1 MLIDY
6 QKAQIS
12 QQDGKQVLAD
22 IDFHVDEGEFIY
34 IIGRVGSGKSTLLK
48 TIYMEL
54 DIEEA
59 EKANVLDTNIIG
71 LKRKYIPTLRRQMGI
86 IFQDFQ
92 LLSDRTVYKNLHF
105 VLKATGWK
113 DKKEIDKRIAEVL
126 ADVGMAD
133 KADKMPH
140 ELSGGEQQRI
150 AIARAILNKPRLIV
164 ADEPTGNLD
173 PETAE
178 NIIRLL
184 RDISQTGT
192 AVIMTT
198 HNIPLLDKYPGI
210 VYRCIDG
217 RLEEITKDF
226 NKLTLQEDEDSTEG
240 KGMAQQEEQAYS
252 TREDLSV

>member
-240 KGMAQQEEQAYS
+240 
-252 TREDLSV
+252 